1 MATTRS
7 RQSQALR
14 LSPLPHDNVTIP
26 SLQLLIFPPHV
37 PPLGFLI
44 VIPLPRFEDTPS
56 LPLIQVNVSFVVVEG
71 QLYAGTALQSFSQL
85 LVFTM
90 LPNPFNRQ
98 PLMYTYLP
106 PADPTNPRNLGHKTF
121 AIVREEMGGGWGIG
135 NGRWELREV

>member
-1 MATTRS
+1 MALPTSDS
-7 RQSQALR
+7 RTLPLR
-14 LSPLPHDNVTIP
+14 DYSHLPSLIPIP
-26 SLQLLIFPPHV
+26 SPPY
-37 PPLGFLI
+37 PF
-44 VIPLPRFEDTPS
+44 PLPRFEDIPS

-71 QLYAGTALQSFSQL
+71 QLYAGTVLQSFSQL

-121 AIVREEMGGGWGIG
+121 AIVREAEAGAGTRGSGEGGGWL
-135 NGRWELREV
+135 GRKGRGGVRGG